1 MCGHS
6 NIKGRKKNGS
16 KAGLQISSLSGESV
30 LICPIHYSELFI
42 QVIACNCETRSRIQL
57 FSSGRV
63 YLTIAADG
71 AIKRGKSMIISG
83 DNCQHDCPRKKKAF
97 FTSSALPSLYFV
109 GVYFYS
115 LHEKRVQS
123 HERTASSQHNL
134 FFLLLV
140 AQFITVSSIYAVCI
154 QCLEVYAQ
162 WNVQSAL
169 SLDNE
174 ISWGYLEPA
183 RTNVLSGKW
192 AAVGFGKLAWGFFTL
207 NILVALGLWLVL
219 RCCNEAFYTVK
230 NWNCYV
236 NSREF
241 KTNKNISAIDEIPR
255 ILLSHRI
262 LSDFV
267 LLSRTTA

>member
-1 MCGHS
+1 
-6 NIKGRKKNGS
+6 
-16 KAGLQISSLSGESV
+16 
-30 LICPIHYSELFI
+30 
-42 QVIACNCETRSRIQL
+42 
-57 FSSGRV
+57 
-63 YLTIAADG
+63 
-71 AIKRGKSMIISG
+71 MIV
-83 DNCQHDCPRKKKAF
+83 PEKKKHF
-97 FTSSALPSLYFV
+97 SRRRLCLRYILSEFIFIHFTKKGFKV
-109 GVYFYS
+109 MNGQ
-115 LHEKRVQS
+115 HRVN
-123 HERTASSQHNL
+123 TIF

-262 LSDFV
+262 LSVFV
-267 LLSRTTA
+267 LLSQTTA